1 MISMEYNDDE
11 NMNERITVR
20 LPHSQIVNL
29 KAYAKENSIT
39 FSAALR
45 RYLVMAIREMEGKEK
60 EKDLFSRLEKLE
72 CRLKELGKFI
82 EGLKLPYSTPANSD
96 VVH

>member
-11 NMNERITVR
+11 NMNVRITVR
-20 LPHSQIVNL
+20 LPHSQIVSL

-60 EKDLFSRLEKLE
+60 EEDLFSRIEKLE
-72 CRLKELGKFI
+72 YRLRELGKSI
-82 EGLKLPYSTPANSD
+82 EGLKLLYPIPTNSD
-96 VVH
+96 GVH